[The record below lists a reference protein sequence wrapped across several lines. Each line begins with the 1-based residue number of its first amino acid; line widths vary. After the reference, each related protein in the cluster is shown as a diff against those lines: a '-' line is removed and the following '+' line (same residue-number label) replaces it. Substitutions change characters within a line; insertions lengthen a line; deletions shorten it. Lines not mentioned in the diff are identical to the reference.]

1 MDNRKLAISLLNDL
15 GFEHKI
21 IVGPIIPP
29 LGDIYHYWA
38 SAKTQKVI
46 PSKEIIEPKTFKECY
61 GRTKKEPEPDC
72 SPHPSSPAQNLKK
85 AEYNPPKFSIFY
97 L

>member
-15 GFEHKI
+15 GFEHKV

-46 PSKEIIEPKTFKECY
+46 PNKEIIEPKTFKECY
-61 GRTKKEPEPDC
+61 GRTKKE
-72 SPHPSSPAQNLKK
+72 
-85 AEYNPPKFSIFY
+85 AEDRQYAKILEWAKSQKGGV
-97 L
+97 